1 MNKDKLQIVLDDHLK
16 WLKNRRE
23 GIRANLRGAD
33 LRLADLS
40 QADLRRADL
49 READLSQADLRRAD
63 LRLADLSQADLRG
76 ANLQRADLREANLS
90 QADLRGA
97 DLREA
102 DLRGADL
109 READLRE
116 ANLVEADLELANLQ
130 RADLREAD
138 LTRADLTR
146 ADLIRAKNF
155 DENLFIS
162 YTSICPE
169 GTLIGWKKCEN
180 NIIVKLEIPS
190 KAKRSNATGRKC
202 RAEYVKV
209 LELFGGDVGISKHD
223 GKTEYRVGEIVRCD
237 KWDDVR
243 WNECSGGIHFFLT
256 RLEAER
262 Y

>member
-1 MNKDKLQIVLDDHLK
+1 MNKNELQIILDDHLK

-33 LRLADLS
+33 LRGAY
-40 QADLRRADL
+40 
-49 READLSQADLRRAD
+49 
-63 LRLADLSQADLRG
+63 LRG
-76 ANLQRADLREANLS
+76 
-90 QADLRGA
+90 
-97 DLREA
+97 
-102 DLRGADL
+102 
-109 READLRE
+109 
-116 ANLVEADLELANLQ
+116 
-130 RADLREAD
+130 ADLREAD
-138 LTRADLTR
+138 LTRADLT
-146 ADLIRAKNF
+146 RAKNF

-169 GTLIGWKKCEN
+169 GTLIGWKKCED

-190 KAKRSNATGRKC
+190 EAKRSNATGRKC

-209 LELFGGDVGISKHD
+209 LELFGGDVGISQHD
-223 GKTEYRVGEIVRCD
+223 GETEYRVGEIVRCD

>member
-1 MNKDKLQIVLDDHLK
+1 MMNKDELQIVLDDHLK

-23 GIRANLRGAD
+23 GIRADLKWANLKG
-33 LRLADLS
+33 
-40 QADLRRADL
+40 ADL
-49 READLSQADLRRAD
+49 REANLTQASLTRANLTQANLTRADLAEADLTGADLTEADLTEADLKVADLRW
-63 LRLADLSQADLRG
+63 ADLRG
-76 ANLQRADLREANLS
+76 ANLV
-90 QADLRGA
+90 GA
-97 DLREA
+97 DLRWA
-102 DLRGADL
+102 DLRW
-109 READLRE
+109 
-116 ANLVEADLELANLQ
+116 ANL
-130 RADLREAD
+130 RG
-138 LTRADLTR
+138 
-146 ADLIRAKNF
+146 AKNF

-169 GTLIGWKKCEN
+169 GTLIGWKKCED

-190 KAKRSNATGRKC
+190 EAKRSNATGRKC

-209 LELFGGDVGISKHD
+209 LELLGGDVGISQHD